1 MSSLSEIPHLFYLSG
16 VVVGFEPSVVTV
28 FESEGSTL
36 ICIAVDSMLSCPI
49 EFSFNFT
56 LLVDGRKSKQCS
68 QAYNDYSPNPH

>member
-1 MSSLSEIPHLFYLSG
+1 M
-16 VVVGFEPSVVTV
+16 TV

-56 LLVDGRKSKQCS
+56 LLVDGRKSKSCS
-68 QAYNDYSPNPH
+68 QTYYDYSPNPH